1 MALKV
6 EVMAENFTGL
16 QDSGNKTF
24 REGMNNV
31 E

>member
-6 EVMAENFTGL
+6 EVIAENFTRL
-16 QDSGNKTF
+16 QDAGSKTF